1 MYGNLM
7 VLYIIEHKFTKYLTE
22 CTCSMRIKSELFLN
36 IQEISDERLK
46 HANEMFSGI
55 KLLKMY
61 AWDMIFCRNVEKIRK
76 NELKLKFT
84 IAMLTVATRMFIILL
99 LSCPIRLYSILM
111 IRQILEYF
119 DNKAIYNI

>member
-99 LSCPIRLYSILM
+99 LFCPIRLYSILM
-111 IRQILEYF
+111 T
-119 DNKAIYNI
+119 